1 MRKLPA
7 LLVLSILVLTATAG
21 AADAKGGRTSAADC
35 KAGSSDP
42 DCPDEPDTDAKGK
55 PGGQASLGTALPFRV
70 AGADRAAHAADA
82 RPHPT
87 SAQS

>member
-7 LLVLSILVLTATAG
+7 LLVLSILVLTATA
-21 AADAKGGRTSAADC
+21 ARRTPREDVQSAADC